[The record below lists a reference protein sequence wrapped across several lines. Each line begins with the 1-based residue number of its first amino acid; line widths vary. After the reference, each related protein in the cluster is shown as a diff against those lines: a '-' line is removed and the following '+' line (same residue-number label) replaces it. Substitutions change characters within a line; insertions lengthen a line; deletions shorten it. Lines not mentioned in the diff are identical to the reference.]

1 MIYIDKESCKGCGIC
16 ISVCPKKIIK
26 FSQNMNKKGVHFP
39 EIINESECI
48 LCENCMIYC
57 PDFAVV
63 VKKDEK

>member
-1 MIYIDKESCKGCGIC
+1 MVYIDKESCKGCGIC

-26 FSQNMNKKGVHFP
+26 YSQNLNKKGVHYP
-39 EIINESECI
+39 EIIDESKCI

-63 VKKDEK
+63 VKKR

>member
-1 MIYIDKESCKGCGIC
+1 MIYINKDTCKGCGIC
-16 ISVCPKKIIK
+16 IAVCPKKILQ
-26 FSQNMNKKGVHFP
+26 FTEELNQKGVHYP
-39 EIINESECI
+39 EIVNEGKCT